1 MIFLVSLVEILWFYP
16 KSITMKTKYEWN
28 AELNTQKKKCKHNQ
42 KIVITEIKT
51 EIFPSTRKN
60 IPLMKP
66 HQIHTW
72 MGRIGFVNHAIVWL
86 LLVQLHKCSEFP
98 ERECCD
104 PIYPSIPELELL
116 PPAQQ
121 TTTISSSS
129 SISAGNLGNTG
140 RSGEFT
146 VILHHQRN
154 QSVHRWMCLLHSKR
168 KNKVWF
174 NLIPLERSPVEL
186 RYWISISNR
195 KTLLC

>member
-1 MIFLVSLVEILWFYP
+1 MNE
-16 KSITMKTKYEWN
+16 M
-28 AELNTQKKKCKHNQ
+28 LNWIPKKKCKHNQ
-42 KIVITEIKT
+42 KIVITKIKT

-72 MGRIGFVNHAIVWL
+72 MGRISLVNHAIVWL

-140 RSGEFT
+140 RSGECT
-146 VILHHQRN
+146 RILHHQSN
-154 QSVHRWMCLLHSKR
+154 QSVHQWMCLLHSKR
-168 KNKVWF
+168 KKIKF
-174 NLIPLERSPVEL
+174 D
-186 RYWISISNR
+186 SI
-195 KTLLC
+195 